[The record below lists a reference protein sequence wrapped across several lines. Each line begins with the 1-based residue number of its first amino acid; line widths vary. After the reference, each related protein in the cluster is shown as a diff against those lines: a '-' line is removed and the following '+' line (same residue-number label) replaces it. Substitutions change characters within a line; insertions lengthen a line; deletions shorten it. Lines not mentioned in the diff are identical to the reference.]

1 MAGNP
6 ILDVTGQWIHE
17 QVEAQPWWKT
27 YSNTVTTA
35 VGCAITLAAWVA
47 SQEWARDD
55 ARVQA
60 VVLALGF
67 LGTVVGVKS
76 TPNGWSPSQVAQ
88 VTNARAAFISDT
100 ACAGGAGGAG
110 ATIQLPPSEVPAD
123 EVTAKV
129 DAVAAQ
135 VVDLAAQVRAYND
148 RQTE

>member
-1 MAGNP
+1 M
-6 ILDVTGQWIHE
+6 
-17 QVEAQPWWKT
+17 
-27 YSNTVTTA
+27 
-35 VGCAITLAAWVA
+35 AAWVA

-76 TPNGWSPSQVAQ
+76 TPNGWSPSQLAQ

-110 ATIQLPPSEVPAD
+110 ATIQLHPSEVSAND
-123 EVTAKV
+123 
-129 DAVAAQ
+129 VAAQ

-148 RQTE
+148 RQME

>member
-1 MAGNP
+1 MAGSP

-35 VGCAITLAAWVA
+35 VGCAVTLAAWIA

-76 TPNGWSPSQVAQ
+76 TPNGWSPSQLAQ

-100 ACAGGAGGAG
+100 ACAEGSG
-110 ATIQLPPSEVPAD
+110 ATIQLHPSEVSAND
-123 EVTAKV
+123 
-129 DAVAAQ
+129 VAAQ
-135 VVDLAAQVRAYND
+135 VADLAAQMRAYND

>member
-1 MAGNP
+1 MAGSP

-35 VGCAITLAAWVA
+35 VGCAVTLAAWIA

-76 TPNGWSPSQVAQ
+76 TPNGWSPSQLAQ

-110 ATIQLPPSEVPAD
+110 GAGATIQLPPSEVSAND
-123 EVTAKV
+123 
-129 DAVAAQ
+129 VAAR